1 MVSDSSDALKV
12 LEKPLE
18 GEEADAQNIE
28 GSKMEKKVASDLN
41 QIEN

>member
-1 MVSDSSDALKV
+1 MVADSSDAQKV

-18 GEEADAQNIE
+18 GEKADAQNIE
-28 GSKMEKKVASDLN
+28 GSKIERQVAADLN